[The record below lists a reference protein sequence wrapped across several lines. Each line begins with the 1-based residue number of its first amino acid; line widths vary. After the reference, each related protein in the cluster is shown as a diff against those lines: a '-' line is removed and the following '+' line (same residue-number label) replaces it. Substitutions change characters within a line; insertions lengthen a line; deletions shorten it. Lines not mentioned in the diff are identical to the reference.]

1 MTKSKTTI
9 TQRKRLMTKSLGLS
23 EGVLKLFPKTSRMGK
38 ADPSQW
44 EMAGNRKVRLFDR
57 AVTGP
62 MNDYQ
67 EQ

>member
-1 MTKSKTTI
+1 MTKSKTVI
-9 TQRKRLMTKSLGLS
+9 TRHKRIETKSLGLS

-38 ADPSQW
+38 ADPSHW
-44 EMAGNRKVRLFDR
+44 EMAGSRKVRLFDR

-62 MNDYQ
+62 TNDYQ